1 MYFSDRERGSKPRT
15 IEKIGEKAWHGIAAL
30 VESRIEDRSLGFGFP
45 EICPDNDLPV
55 GTDRQKFSRVLGAE
69 IPEID
74 FPFDYSEIPDTLAI
88 LDLVEFAHRHVGGPV
103 ERDYHSYWRHYHL
116 DFDEGAGKLK
126 YYNDINR
133 LFARQGLAY
142 ELSTTGQ
149 ISRIATTPSEISLQ
163 IAEFNTGDAA
173 LDNLLTK
180 AKQRYFAPGPDA
192 AIEAVKELWDAWE
205 RLKTVI
211 DPSNKKRSI
220 SSLISYAGKE
230 PAFVEAIES
239 EALTLTKIGNDFQI
253 RHHEVGKSPLESVA
267 QVRYLFQRLYA
278 LIELLISHLRGDTA
292 GGQSV

>member
-1 MYFSDRERGSKPRT
+1 MYFSDREQGSKPRVV
-15 IEKIGEKAWHGIAAL
+15 EVIGAKAWHGIAAI
-30 VESRIEDRSLGFGFP
+30 VESRVEDRSLGFGFP
-45 EICPDNDLPV
+45 AICPDYDLPV
-55 GTDRQKFSRVLGAE
+55 GTDRRKFSRVLSAE

-74 FPFDYSEIPDTLAI
+74 FPFDESEVPETIII
-88 LDLVEFAHRHVGGPV
+88 LDLIEFVHRHVGAPI
-103 ERDYHSYWRHYHL
+103 ERDFHSFFRHYHL
-116 DFDEGAGKLK
+116 AFDVEAGKHK
-126 YYNDINR
+126 YCGDINR

-142 ELSTTGQ
+142 ELSTNGH
-149 ISRIATTPSEISLQ
+149 ISRIATTPPEISLQ
-163 IAEFNTGDAA
+163 NSEFNTGDAT
-173 LDNLLTK
+173 LDNLLSR

-220 SSLISYAGKE
+220 SSLILYAGKE

-278 LIELLISHLRGDTA
+278 LIELLIPHFDGDTT
-292 GGQSV
+292 GGQSD